1 LKAFQN
7 GLSLVKRTMMFSK
20 SFGTLV
26 VCLIFSGASV
36 AGADDPGKETDPV
49 FGGQILSLTEP
60 KADVGKSTNPRFR
73 DNQDG
78 TVTDLEMKLVWTRE
92 DSLQRVKKWINWDKA
107 GDYIKELNQSR
118 LGGYSDWRL
127 PTRKELASLYDESQ
141 TVPWNYY
148 WTKNDLHIDPIFGN
162 SHCCYW
168 TGEELNKDMAWGFN
182 FIRGKPYPSGK
193 GGIQRSLSVIRAVR
207 TLQEDPKG

>member
-1 LKAFQN
+1 MKI
-7 GLSLVKRTMMFSK
+7 
-20 SFGTLV
+20 GTL
-26 VCLIFSGASV
+26 LFFLMLLGASGV
-36 AGADDPGKETDPV
+36 AADDPGKETDPV

-60 KADVGKSTNPRFR
+60 KADVGKSENPRFR
-73 DNQDG
+73 DNEDG
-78 TVTDLEMKLVWTRE
+78 TVTDFEMKLVWTRE

-107 GDYIKELNQSR
+107 GEYIQALNKSR

-182 FIRGKPYPSGK
+182 YIRGKAYPSGK

-207 TLQEDPKG
+207 ALQQDPKG

>member
-1 LKAFQN
+1 MKI
-7 GLSLVKRTMMFSK
+7 
-20 SFGTLV
+20 GTL
-26 VCLIFSGASV
+26 LFFLMLLGASGV
-36 AGADDPGKETDPV
+36 AADDPGKETDPV

-60 KADVGKSTNPRFR
+60 KADVGKSENPRFR
-73 DNQDG
+73 DNEDG
-78 TVTDLEMKLVWTRE
+78 TVTDFEMKLVWTRE

-107 GDYIKELNQSR
+107 GEYIQALNKSR

-141 TVPWNYY
+141 TIPWNYY

-168 TGEELNKDMAWGFN
+168 TGEEMNKDMAWGFSY
-182 FIRGKPYPSGK
+182 IRGKPYPSGK

-207 TLQEDPKG
+207 ALTEDPKG

>member
-1 LKAFQN
+1 
-7 GLSLVKRTMMFSK
+7 MMFSMK
-20 SFGTLV
+20 IGTL
-26 VCLIFSGASV
+26 LFFLMLLGASGV
-36 AGADDPGKETDPV
+36 AADDPGKETDPV

-60 KADVGKSTNPRFR
+60 KADVGKSENPRFR
-73 DNQDG
+73 DNEDG
-78 TVTDLEMKLVWTRE
+78 TVTDFEMKLVWTRE

-107 GDYIKELNQSR
+107 GEYIQALNKSR

-141 TVPWNYY
+141 TIPWNYY

-168 TGEELNKDMAWGFN
+168 TGEEMNKDMAWGFSY
-182 FIRGKPYPSGK
+182 IRGKPYPSGK

-207 TLQEDPKG
+207 ALTEDPKG